1 MFVVVFGGVRA
12 CVYQLAGALF
22 FFIIFKK
29 KILYMV
35 TFYCNHTR
43 ALTFQIFFLA
53 AVEISRPK
61 NSVTLRVHTS
71 EFNTPNVSE

>member
-53 AVEISRPK
+53 AVEISRPLPPK
-61 NSVTLRVHTS
+61 SLVSIVITLGR
-71 EFNTPNVSE
+71 